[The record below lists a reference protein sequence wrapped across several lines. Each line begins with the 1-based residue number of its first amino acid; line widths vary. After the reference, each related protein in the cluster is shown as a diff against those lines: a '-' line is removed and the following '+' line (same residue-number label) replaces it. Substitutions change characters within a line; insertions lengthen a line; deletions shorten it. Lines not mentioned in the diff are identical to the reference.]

1 MSQSRPTTGRTD
13 PQPTDAPNYHAIAA
27 RLECDAEELRLFVE
41 HHPNPTAPTVLGW
54 AKADPD
60 HREAVEKWLAARD
73 RRHADRV
80 ADLRDTIDEY
90 ADRDDADRRVPF
102 TPEGRQ

>member
-1 MSQSRPTTGRTD
+1 MSQSRPSTDRTD
-13 PQPTDAPNYHAIAA
+13 PKPTDPPNYHEIAA
-27 RLECDAEELRLFVE
+27 RLTADAEELRLFVE
-41 HHPNPTAPTVLGW
+41 HHPAPTAPIVLGW
-54 AKADPD
+54 AEASPE
-60 HREAVEKWLAARD
+60 HREAVEVWLTARD